1 MSHAAPTVTDLAAF
15 RSLQALAYQCAEEVA
30 ASLAPGVTERQAAT
44 RMSEWLAARGV
55 VDFFHKPFAWFG
67 ARTALRWRNPLA
79 FFPTDLA
86 LRDGQP
92 FILDV
97 APMRAGYVAD
107 VGYSGCLGASPV
119 HAQLLADLEA
129 HRALILD
136 GVRERRRLSDI
147 YDAVGRLAQRQG
159 YDVRH
164 AAYPGAVLAHELGR
178 IPEGLPSG
186 RHSRTMPP
194 SGRRSRTI
202 APRFT
207 LGFGRRALGW
217 LGRRTLEGLR
227 DGSRPLWNGSRASA
241 HAPTPG
247 LWAVEPH
254 LAFRDV
260 GAKFE
265 ELLVVTASDA
275 YWLDDDLPHVRRWRE
290 PDAPIASSASS
301 SAAQA
306 VPA

>member
-1 MSHAAPTVTDLAAF
+1 MSHTAPTDLAVF

-30 ASLAPGVTERQAAT
+30 ASLAPGVTEKQAAT
-44 RMSEWLAARGV
+44 RMTEWLAARGV
-55 VDFFHKPFAWFG
+55 IDFFHKPFAWFG
-67 ARTALRWRNPLA
+67 PRTALRWKNPLA

-86 LRDGQP
+86 LGDGMP

-97 APMRAGYVAD
+97 APMRSGYVAD
-107 VGYSGCLGASPV
+107 IGYSGCLGASPV
-119 HAQLLADLEA
+119 HAQLMADLEA

-136 GVRERRRLSDI
+136 GVLERRRLSDI
-147 YDAVGRLAQRQG
+147 YDAVGLLARRQG
-159 YDVRH
+159 YDARH
-164 AAYPGAVLAHELGR
+164 AAYPGAVLAHEVGKV
-178 IPEGLPSG
+178 PEGL
-186 RHSRTMPP
+186 P

-202 APRFT
+202 APRFA

-227 DGSRPLWNGSRASA
+227 DGWRPLWNGSRASA

-265 ELLVVTASDA
+265 ELLVVTENDA

-290 PDAPIASSASS
+290 SAARPASASSASAGS
-301 SAAQA
+301 SSPSRA